1 MQTVIDQPVQISDAS
16 FETQVLQSDTP
27 VIVDFWAPWCV
38 HCRVIAPI
46 LAKLAQRYAGE
57 IVVAKINTDEDVQY
71 ASRLGVRGLP
81 TMVVFQHGQEVDRWI
96 GAMSEAAFEQRVQK
110 LLGR

>member
-1 MQTVIDQPVQISDAS
+1 MPTVIDQPVHITDAS
-16 FETQVLQSDTP
+16 FEADVLQSAAP

-96 GAMSEAAFEQRVQK
+96 GAMSEAAFEQRVQR